1 MLGSGVDTVKSPRE
15 KWKRLLSERQLAWTR
30 LGEHGGATTKLKEV
44 FKKKGESL
52 FEEKELWIGSDRTH
66 EFELSRLSLFVYE
79 ALAGSTFALRQE
91 AGASI
96 SCCSH

>member
-1 MLGSGVDTVKSPRE
+1 MD
-15 KWKRLLSERQLAWTR
+15 QI
-30 LGEHGGATTKLKEV
+30 GEHGGATTKLKEV

-52 FEEKELWIGSDRTH
+52 FEEKELCIGSDRTH

-96 SCCSH
+96 SCCSR